1 MPKSKLFMN
10 CSETDFVSSCP
21 RENQIVELK
30 EDGTRVLTF
39 FSKSGVKMLSEREI
53 DCSVKYPEV
62 VEELKLKHHTTEC
75 ILDGEMCVFVD
86 GKSEFQ
92 RILNRNTENKFKIKI
107 LRKTIPVTYVV
118 FDILSINGESVRHY
132 PLYQRKKYL
141 NNVVEETEHIK
152 LAEDRTSDFKE
163 LVKDIKE
170 RNLEGYIIKNKNSFY
185 VGKRSHNWIK
195 AKFKKEIILKMTDY
209 EIHKDN
215 NGVTYHDQENFNRV
229 SVNGQGSKKGIDDI
243 KKHGYC
249 LVETQYL
256 RKNPSN
262 KLFQPAWKRFGEI
275 K

>member
-1 MPKSKLFMN
+1 MPKSKLFMR

-21 RENQIVELK
+21 RENQMVELK
-30 EDGTRVLTF
+30 EDGTRVMTF
-39 FSKSGVKMLSEREI
+39 FSKSGIKMLSEREI

-62 VEELKLKHHTTEC
+62 VEELKLKHNTKEC
-75 ILDGEMCVFVD
+75 ILDGEICVFID

-92 RILNRNTENKFKIKI
+92 RILNRNTENKFKINL
-107 LRKTIPVTYVV
+107 LRKTIPVTYII

-132 PLYQRKKYL
+132 PLNQRKKYL
-141 NNVVEETEHIK
+141 NNIVEETEHIK
-152 LAEDRTSDFKE
+152 LAVDRTSDFKE